1 VVEAFERAEALSGK
15 RMRYEYVE
23 KNREGD
29 HICYVS
35 NLAKARAHFPAW
47 DVTKTLDDI
56 FAEIFANWSRRA
68 RKTA

>member
-1 VVEAFERAEALSGK
+1 MAEDVSGK
-15 RMRYEYVE
+15 KMVYDYVD

-56 FAEIFANWSRRA
+56 FAEVFANWRRRN